1 MESMSQSTNYVIN
14 KIYSTVI
21 CLLMERNFHTPN
33 MTNLAIIQFTVLITL
48 IIKLNLEIKLNTA
61 ILFVIIYTGC

>member
-1 MESMSQSTNYVIN
+1 MSQSTNYVIN